1 MSAVQDAF
9 IDKKGRILDFSER
22 VDPRST
28 ALVVVDVQN
37 DFCHPEGV
45 FGKLGHDLSVMPPM
59 AARLRELVA
68 AARRRSMLIVW
79 VRATYDSVVTSEVL
93 AETYNRRDFHESQ
106 CLEGSWG
113 ADWYD
118 GVSPQDAPN
127 EVVVTKHRFSPFWDT
142 PIDLYLRSN
151 GIRSVV
157 VTGVVT
163 SGCVESTLRDAF
175 FSDYYVVVA
184 ADCVAEA
191 SQERH
196 EYALRK
202 MGQAFGVVSPAADI
216 IQAWDNSRENARSWD
231 IEYKRANILKD
242 LSRRVDPRHTALV
255 LVDLQNDFCD
265 PAGVMGSKGEGL
277 EAIRSI
283 LPAVSSLLAC
293 AREAGVMV
301 VHVKAEYGGANQS
314 DVSLFAGAGVSAT
327 ACCLPGSW
335 GAEIVPEVAPRPG
348 EPVEVKNR
356 FSGFVDTGLEKLLRT
371 NHIRTVVVVGVATQC
386 CVESTVRDAALRD
399 YYVVVP
405 RDCVAARARMR
416 HLHEASLE
424 TMGLFFAEV
433 VDASQVRAIWQ
444 RAGSRAAE

>member
-1 MSAVQDAF
+1 MSTALQSEF
-9 IDKKGRILDFSER
+9 IKQKGRILDFAER

-37 DFCHPEGV
+37 DFCHPDGV
-45 FGKLGHDLSVMPPM
+45 FGRLGHDLSMMPPM
-59 AARLRELVA
+59 AAALRELVE
-68 AARRRSMLIVW
+68 AARRRSMLIIW
-79 VRATYDSVVTSEVL
+79 VRATYDAVVTSDVL

-113 ADWYD
+113 ADWYG
-118 GVSPQDAPN
+118 GVAPREAPN
-127 EVVVTKHRFSPFWDT
+127 EVVVTKHRFSAFWDT

-151 GIRSVV
+151 KIRSVV

-175 FSDYYVVVA
+175 FNDYYVVVA

-196 EYALRK
+196 DYALRK
-202 MGQAFGVVSPAADI
+202 MGQAFGVVTQAADI
-216 IQAWDNSRENARSWD
+216 VRVWDGSRENARSWD
-231 IEYKRANILKD
+231 IDYKRSTILND
-242 LSRRVDPRHTALV
+242 LGRRIDPQHTALV

-265 PAGVMGSKGEGL
+265 PKGVMGSQGEGL
-277 EAIRSI
+277 EAIRAV
-283 LPAVSSLLAC
+283 LPNVARLLAC
-293 AREAGVMV
+293 ARQAGVMV

-335 GAEIVPEVAPRPG
+335 GAEIVPDVAPRPG
-348 EPVEVKNR
+348 EPVEIKNR

-371 NHIRTVVVVGVATQC
+371 NHVRTVVVVGVATQC
-386 CVESTVRDAALRD
+386 CVESTVRDAAVRD
-399 YYVVVP
+399 FYVVVP

-424 TMGLFFAEV
+424 TMGLFFAQV
-433 VDASQVRAIWQ
+433 VDAAAVRAIWQ
-444 RAGSRAAE
+444 KVL